1 MFYDPAFLGMAALY
15 PRRFGKYVLLKP
27 MARGG
32 MGEIYLAA
40 TGDPGF
46 QKCCVIKKIIPER
59 SDRAKAQRFLDEA
72 KVVLRL
78 SHANLVPTFDA
89 GDIDGEFFI
98 AMDLVEGKD
107 LREIWNRCVRTRTRI
122 PLDVALHIG
131 REVARALSYVH
142 GYGDLHLVHRDVAP
156 PNILL
161 SYFGEVKLTD
171 FGLARSVLKKEQTAP
186 GVVFGR
192 ASYLAPEQARG
203 EVADARTDVYS
214 LGIVL
219 WELLT
224 GNQYLQLANVD
235 PATAMSLVRH
245 PRPQT
250 PSAKAPWISP
260 ALDTLLLR
268 ALAPAREARY
278 QSAEEMRQA
287 LADVMAEVAPRA
299 DTERVAG
306 FVRGLYETAIKEER
320 EEREALLLAAQA
332 LPAPTP
338 APTPAPAITEP
349 RDTQPDRPA
358 ISLEALAEAKVP
370 TAPRQLPPA
379 IPGLPFPREEE
390 SLGVDFAGRVIDS
403 RYRVLRKIGE
413 GGMGTVYAAEH
424 VEIGKVVAIKIL
436 HPHYSTEQELVE
448 RFRREARA
456 ASRIGH
462 PNIID
467 VMDSGTTEDGCAYF
481 IMEYLEGIDLADV
494 LTHERRLDPNR
505 SCQITIQICRA
516 LAAAHAAGVIH
527 RDLKPE
533 NIFLVARDGKADFVK
548 VLDFGVARS
557 AGRSNRLTNPGIA
570 MGTPEYMAPE
580 QAAGG
585 VVDHRGD
592 IYSVGALLYEMVT
605 GQPPQKR
612 DGEVV
617 GPRSLRL
624 QLSEDLDRIVVRALA
639 LDPAQRYQ
647 TMSQLEYDLVK
658 SLWGRTRAV
667 ADLLG
672 LHQPEPRVEPSPH
685 DIDDQPAQPTLPQE
699 ESLGH
704 ALLDRLEARR
714 QGTPVA
720 WNVTPARAPVVTPM
734 AATPPPTMTATP
746 GPVTPPPT
754 TPGPVTPPPTTQP
767 ASFRQP
773 PGQFRPGSAAAR
785 PQFRSPSQG
794 LPSLS
799 DRFGAD
805 SVLVPE
811 TPIQARSGRGAR
823 RFAVTL
829 AVLLAGGAVGVRFWG
844 KLPLPWNTRASVA
857 APTPNAPP
865 APTPPSVPPAP
876 TPPAVAGAA
885 PAPAPAPALSPE
897 EQKAQRERAAV
908 AEVDKLLA
916 AGLPQ
921 LPELEKRLARWAA
934 DEKDPAS
941 RSARTHARASLLA
954 LAHDD
959 LQKQNFEA
967 ATAHYRIGSGL
978 PGSPEEA
985 KALLDLVRTSAIDAI
1000 KAGDTDKAV
1009 AWAREGLTLAGDATD
1024 AVADAHALLADTL
1037 YAAKDYAESVAE
1049 YKTAIAGK
1057 PGDATLKRGL
1067 DRARK
1072 KVTAEKAPRPRAKAR
1087 AGKAAASPGEAPADS
1102 SSDGDSD
1109 KPAPPSAPAEATPD
1123 EQQ

>member
-1 MFYDPAFLGMAALY
+1 MAGVY

-40 TGDPGF
+40 TGDAGLDKF
-46 QKCCVIKKIIPER
+46 CVIKKTIPER

-89 GDIDGEFFI
+89 GEIDGEIFI

-122 PLDVALHIG
+122 PLDVALHVG
-131 REVARALSYVH
+131 REVARALAYVH

-224 GNQYLQLANVD
+224 GNQYLQLANLD
-235 PATAMSLVRH
+235 PTTAMSMVRH

-250 PSAKAPWISP
+250 PSAKAPWINAS
-260 ALDTLLLR
+260 LDKLLMR
-268 ALAPAREARY
+268 ALAPARDDRF
-278 QSAEEMRQA
+278 QSAEEMRHA
-287 LADVMAEVAPRA
+287 LADVMAEIAPRA

-306 FVRGLYETAIKEER
+306 FVRGLYEAAIKEER
-320 EEREALLLAAQA
+320 FEREKLLAQA
-332 LPAPTP
+332 KALPPAPTSAP
-338 APTPAPAITEP
+338 APVAPEPGPVTPPPTTVTLTAEPPGNTAPGM
-349 RDTQPDRPA
+349 PA
-358 ISLEALAEAKVP
+358 ISLASLDRNKVP
-370 TAPRQLPPA
+370 LAPRSVA
-379 IPGLPFPREEE
+379 AAVVPGLAFPREEE
-390 SLGVDFAGRVIDS
+390 SMGVDFAGRVIDS

-424 VEIGKVVAIKIL
+424 VEIGKIVAIKIL

-467 VMDSGTTEDGCAYF
+467 VMDFGTTDDGCAYF
-481 IMEYLEGIDLADV
+481 IMEHLDGIDLADV
-494 LTHERRLDPNR
+494 LSHERRLDPNR
-505 SCQITIQICRA
+505 ACQITIQICRA

-557 AGRSNRLTNPGIA
+557 AGRSTRLTNPGIA

-639 LDPAQRYQ
+639 QDPAQRYQ
-647 TMSQLEYDLVK
+647 SMAQLEYDLVK

-672 LHQPEPRVEPSPH
+672 LHQAEPRVESSPH
-685 DIDDQPAQPTLPQE
+685 DLDEAPAQPTLPQE
-699 ESLGH
+699 ASLGD
-704 ALLDRLEARR
+704 AVLERLDARR
-714 QGTPVA
+714 VGTPA
-720 WNVTPARAPVVTPM
+720 WNPARMPDTPPPVLASVTPSSSED
-734 AATPPPTMTATP
+734 TPPPTPQPTP
-746 GPVTPPPT
+746 HPVYIRSPAAAAAA
-754 TPGPVTPPPTTQP
+754 QFRAP
-767 ASFRQP
+767 ASQP
-773 PGQFRPGSAAAR
+773 RA
-785 PQFRSPSQG
+785 QFRSPPQG
-794 LPSLS
+794 LPPLMPS
-799 DRFGAD
+799 DD
-805 SVLVPE
+805 EMSLVPPPGS
-811 TPIQARSGRGAR
+811 TPRRGRAGR
-823 RFAVTL
+823 RFLVTL
-829 AVLLAGGAVGVRFWG
+829 AVLGLAAFGLVRVYGKLPAPWNTRTSAAAPTPAPAAAPVAATQPAAPTTTTAPPTALPPSTPPPPSPEERARLAKAEVEKLLAGGADE
-844 KLPLPWNTRASVA
+844 LPV
-857 APTPNAPP
+857 
-865 APTPPSVPPAP
+865 
-876 TPPAVAGAA
+876 
-885 PAPAPAPALSPE
+885 
-897 EQKAQRERAAV
+897 
-908 AEVDKLLA
+908 
-916 AGLPQ
+916 
-921 LPELEKRLARWAA
+921 LEKMLARWRS
-934 DEKDPAS
+934 DDKDPVGKAG
-941 RSARTHARASLLA
+941 RTHARTRLLA
-954 LAHDD
+954 LAHDELAKED
-959 LQKQNFEA
+959 FET
-967 ATAHYRIGSGL
+967 ATAHYRMGLAVSG
-978 PGSPEEA
+978 PA
-985 KALLDLVRTSAIDAI
+985 TDTQLVMDFVRQSAVDAI
-1000 KAGDTDKAV
+1000 KAGDLDKAV
-1009 AWAREGLTLAGDATD
+1009 KWARAGMALGGDD
-1024 AVADAHALLADTL
+1024 DLDAHALLADVL
-1037 YAAKDYAESVAE
+1037 YASKGYQESVAE
-1049 YKTAIAGK
+1049 YQKALAGR
-1057 PGDATLKRGL
+1057 PDDASLKRGL

-1072 KVTAEKAPRPRAKAR
+1072 KLGAAAKPVRARAKAR
-1087 AGKAAASPGEAPADS
+1087 TANAASDDGSTEGAADDDSSKSAPA
-1102 SSDGDSD
+1102 
-1109 KPAPPSAPAEATPD
+1109 PSAPPEPASD
-1123 EQQ
+1123 EQK